1 MQLAIYEY
9 YNGPILSDVT
19 YQAFNVEFSTNKYG
33 FGYCKF
39 NLDVPLAVA
48 ATYFRLTKTAY
59 VRLGTAEKSYF
70 EGRLEDIQY
79 GDTLFFTAFGYF
91 RAFSDIQLNEL
102 WSTTDVSRFKVLP
115 ITANPTLGVAQNN
128 NDPNLFQTSNQGSLY
143 QALQKNTSAV
153 VGKFSHFYISC
164 PPKASRTLKTVK
176 AVFNL
181 KNTATVSTIS
191 AFQSLNSTYGAL
203 LNEYVITTSVSG
215 YRESFTKNL
224 ANPTYNAAFL
234 LYTKFNALYIGE
246 TGDLSAKWSDVR
258 VGTTTSISG
267 SALYADEVLRDI
279 VSQVN
284 TLNPTQLSSV
294 TTLIQSPQFDITDLI
309 FENTNGTDAINLL
322 LSFPSSTGELWECKV
337 WENQRVIF
345 RPKTTGNTW
354 YVSFT
359 ETKLNR
365 SLSQYINQ
373 VKAEYKNSIGEETH
387 TSVTVP
393 STTGINRQSVV
404 KFEGVSATIAANL
417 ASAKITDS
425 QRKAPQSE
433 LEIQYARKSTGGF
446 FSAIE
451 IRSGDKIIIE
461 DIPPELFSLIDNT
474 FIVDETICNM
484 DTGVIR
490 IIPEKPLA
498 QLETLLSRIE
508 L

>member
-19 YQAFNVEFSTNKYG
+19 YQAFNVEFSTNKHG

-91 RAFSDIQLNEL
+91 RAFSDITLNEL
-102 WSTTDVSRFKVLP
+102 WSTTDVSRFKVVP
-115 ITANPTLGVAQNN
+115 KTVNRLGNTPQAYQM
-128 NDPNLFQTSNQGSLY
+128 QNQGSLY
-143 QALQKNTSAV
+143 IALQKNTTV
-153 VGKFSHFYISC
+153 VGGTTFALHYISA
-164 PPKASRTLKTVK
+164 PPKNTLG
-176 AVFNL
+176 L
-181 KNTATVSTIS
+181 KTVSTILNIKNTS
-191 AFQSLNSTYGAL
+191 TLLGAPGIQTTNDSYGGIANIMSISTSL
-203 LNEYVITTSVSG
+203 SG
-215 YRESFTKNL
+215 YRENIIATASTPSNIMTF
-224 ANPTYNAAFL
+224 FL
-234 LYTKFNALYIGE
+234 SPQFSALYIGE
-246 TGDLSAKWSDVR
+246 TGDYAVDWSNVR
-258 VGTTTSISG
+258 IGASTSISG
-267 SALYADEVLRDI
+267 GRLYADEIMRNIVL
-279 VSQVN
+279 QTY
-284 TLNPTQLSSV
+284 TLNPTQINPV
-294 TTLIQSPQFDITDLI
+294 TTLIQSPQFDITDLVY
-309 FENTNGTDAINLL
+309 ENTDGTAAINQLL
-322 LSFPSSTGELWECKV
+322 QFPSSTGDLWECKV

-345 RPKTTGNTW
+345 RPKTADNTW

-373 VKAEYKNSIGEETH
+373 VKAEYKNIIGDSTY
-387 TSVTVP
+387 TNVTVP
-393 STTGINRQSVV
+393 TTTGINRQTTV
-404 KFEGVSATIAANL
+404 KFEGVSATAAANL
-417 ASAKITDS
+417 ASAKIADA

-484 DTGVIR
+484 DTGFIR

>member
-91 RAFSDIQLNEL
+91 RAFSDVTLNEL
-102 WSTTDVSRFKVLP
+102 WSTTDVSRWKIVP
-115 ITANPTLGVAQNN
+115 KTVNRNGNTPQA
-128 NDPNLFQTSNQGSLY
+128 FQLQNQGSLY
-143 QALQKNTSAV
+143 LALQKNTTV
-153 VGKFSHFYISC
+153 VAGTTYSMYYIAA
-164 PPKASRTLKTVK
+164 PTKNTLGLKTISTIL
-176 AVFNL
+176 NI
-181 KNTATVSTIS
+181 KNTSTLSVTAGIQTTNDS
-191 AFQSLNSTYGAL
+191 LGGIANMMAFNTAL
-203 LNEYVITTSVSG
+203 SG
-215 YRESFTKNL
+215 YRENIVVTASTPPNVFTVYVS
-224 ANPTYNAAFL
+224 PI
-234 LYTKFNALYIGE
+234 FNALYIGE
-246 TGDLSAKWSDVR
+246 TGDLATDWSNIR
-258 VGTTTSISG
+258 VGASTSISG
-267 SALYADEVLRDI
+267 GRLYADEVLRNI
-279 VSQVN
+279 VLQTY
-284 TLNPTQLSSV
+284 TLNPTQINPV
-294 TTLIQSPQFDITDLI
+294 TTLIQSPQFDITDLVY
-309 FENTNGTDAINLL
+309 ENTEGTTAITKLL
-322 LSFPSSTGELWECKV
+322 EFPSSTGDLWECKV
-337 WENQRVIF
+337 WEDQRVIF
-345 RPKTTGNTW
+345 RPKTADNTW

-373 VKAEYKNSIGEETH
+373 VKAEYKNLYGDIAYTN
-387 TSVTVP
+387 TTVP
-393 STTGINRQSVV
+393 TTTGINRQTTV
-404 KFEGVSATIAANL
+404 KFEGTNSTMATNL
-417 ASAKITDS
+417 ATAKITDS

-433 LEIQYARKSTGGF
+433 LEIQYARNSTGGF